1 MVDVHWWR
9 QLSKKEVKL
18 RLVPLFSSHVIVTT
32 DVIPWCTLFVSTW
45 VDRPRKYRCCVV
57 LHDAEWMLYD
67 SYVLREYVRIKA
79 NSSIKRNLEKKNLVP
94 NVCIMHVYLSKLQS
108 NEENY
113 FRFNSGF
120 TLSSK
125 CVPPVFAFF
134 FLFFF
139 VKAISQHGIARWSAR
154 VNVAR
159 GDRFIG
165 LSAELSL
172 AIVCAC
178 VPGTQRR
185 AASKAQ
191 HLNYHQIACDQDNRK
206 LTGCHTHTT
215 EHLF

>member
-1 MVDVHWWR
+1 MSVSCMYICQNCNQTR
-9 QLSKKEVKL
+9 K
-18 RLVPLFSSHVIVTT
+18 I
-32 DVIPWCTLFVSTW
+32 IFVSI
-45 VDRPRKYRCCVV
+45 
-57 LHDAEWMLYD
+57 LD
-67 SYVLREYVRIKA
+67 SHSA
-79 NSSIKRNLEKKNLVP
+79 QSAFHQSSL
-94 NVCIMHVYLSKLQS
+94 
-108 NEENY
+108 
-113 FRFNSGF
+113 
-120 TLSSK
+120 
-125 CVPPVFAFF
+125 F

-154 VNVAR
+154 VSVAR

-178 VPGTQRR
+178 VPGTRRR